1 MDSESI
7 LLKPTFYA
15 LSITGIFILIIII
28 LFIINYKKILKS
40 HVISLILLFGITGN
54 LIANH
59 GNLHHI
65 LERDYNYNPLKST
78 YKYFNI

>member
-15 LSITGIFILIIII
+15 LAISGLLILTIII
-28 LFIINYKKILKS
+28 LMIINYKKIFKS
-40 HVISLILLFGITGN
+40 QIVSIIFMLAIIGN

-65 LERDYNYNPLKST
+65 LERDYNYNPIKYT
-78 YKYFNI
+78 YMRYI